1 MTALRQELDTKP
13 KYLDASTT
21 LAEVDKKID
30 LLVAETK
37 AIFSTPAPKVEA
49 PKADEAKA
57 ETEPDAGAKPE

>member
-1 MTALRQELDTKP
+1 MRAQHLLR
-13 KYLDASTT
+13 ST
-21 LAEVDKKID
+21 KKID

-57 ETEPDAGAKPE
+57 ETEPDAGA